1 MDDNAINQKVAARI
15 LIQIGYQPD
24 LAENGLK
31 ALAAL
36 DVKVYDLVFMD
47 LMMPEMDGLD
57 ATTAIRERQKNPA
70 AHPNYRGRI
79 VIVAMTAHAM
89 QSDRDKC
96 LAVGMDDYLAKP
108 IRPGRPPQYHRKMG
122 RAGES
127 GGRKF
132 RRRAGA
138 KGETAV
144 AEPPVEMDRLNDL
157 TDGSA
162 DSLRELVEMYFN
174 QTTKQ
179 FTQIQA
185 AVAAG
190 NGDQVRRVAHSC
202 AGASATLGMMRMGQ
216 LMRTMEKEGATGT
229 LTNVPKI
236 CEDALREYAAIKQ
249 FLATQP
255 GLAATIAASFLN
267 NEKNSYHRRR
277 PDCGQCLS
285 Q

>member
-15 LIQIGYQPD
+15 LAQIGYKPD
-24 LAENGLK
+24 LAENGIK

-36 DVKVYDLVFMD
+36 DTKTYDLVFMD

-79 VIVAMTAHAM
+79 VIVAMTAHAQ
-89 QSDRDKC
+89 QSDRDRC
-96 LAVGMDDYLAKP
+96 LSVGMDDYLAKP
-108 IRPGRPPQYHRKMG
+108 IRPADLRNVIEKWGLPANP
-122 RAGES
+122 AGENS
-127 GGRKF
+127 AAALVPKI
-132 RRRAGA
+132 
-138 KGETAV
+138 ETV
-144 AEPPVEMDRLNDL
+144 VTEPPVEMDRLNDL
-157 TDGSA
+157 TDGNA

-179 FTQIQA
+179 FAQIQA
-185 AVAAG
+185 AMAAG
-190 NGDQVRRVAHSC
+190 NGDQIRRVAHSC

-216 LMRTMEKEGATGT
+216 LMRDMEKEGAAGT

-255 GLAATIAASFLN
+255 GLAATIAAIS
-267 NEKNSYHRRR
+267 
-277 PDCGQCLS
+277 
-285 Q
+285 